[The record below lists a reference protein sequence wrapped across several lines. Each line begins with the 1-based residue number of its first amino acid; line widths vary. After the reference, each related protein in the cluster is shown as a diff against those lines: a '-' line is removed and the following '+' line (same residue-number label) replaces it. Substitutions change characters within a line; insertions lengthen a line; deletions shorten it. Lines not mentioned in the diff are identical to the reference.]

1 MEGREFAPGS
11 LVPVE
16 FGSFAVTLGHG
27 SLIILLCFASP
38 GLLHKREW
46 TFPRMTTII
55 LPPHF
60 WWHAWRCDF
69 FWQGQ
74 YLVTMLPGNSSSP
87 MFPSPT
93 FNTPQPVQALQS
105 RKLCI
110 EAMTQAMSSFTPKA
124 PCPGPTVNPQILKA
138 ACRSRDREMVHC
150 HMTPVHPWH

>member
-93 FNTPQPVQALQS
+93 FNTLQVVGTS
-105 RKLCI
+105 
-110 EAMTQAMSSFTPKA
+110 
-124 PCPGPTVNPQILKA
+124 PTVSKVVH
-138 ACRSRDREMVHC
+138 RSNDTGHVQF
-150 HMTPVHPWH
+150 HP